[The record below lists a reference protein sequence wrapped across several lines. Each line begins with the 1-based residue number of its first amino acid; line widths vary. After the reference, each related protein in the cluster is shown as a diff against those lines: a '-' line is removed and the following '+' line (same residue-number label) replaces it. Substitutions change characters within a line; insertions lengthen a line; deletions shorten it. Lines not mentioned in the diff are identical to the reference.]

1 MELSL
6 DEKKR
11 LMVILLDAGHGI
23 GTPGKR
29 SPDGRLREYA
39 YARQIVAAVAS
50 RLKAEGYRVEIVVPE
65 QADIRLGER
74 CARVNA
80 WCDKVGSRRALLVS
94 VHVNAAGSG
103 DRWMAARGWEAWTS
117 PGQTQGD
124 CLADCLY
131 DAAQRRLPPGTPIRT
146 DLTDGDRDKEER
158 FTILT
163 GTRCPAVLTENL
175 FQDNRQEVDWLLGD
189 EGREAIINIHVDGI
203 KDYVERFGK

>member
-1 MELSL
+1 
-6 DEKKR
+6 
-11 LMVILLDAGHGI
+11 MVILLDAGHGI

-65 QADIRLGER
+65 QADIRPRER

-94 VHVNAAGSG
+94 VHVNAAGPG

-117 PGQTQGD
+117 PGQTLGD
-124 CLADCLY
+124 RLADCLY
-131 DAAQRRLPPGTPIRT
+131 DAAQRHLPPGTPIRT

-189 EGREAIINIHVDGI
+189 EGREAIINIHVEGI
-203 KDYVERFGK
+203 KDYVKRFEK